1 MARNKKPKNKGR
13 RPDKP
18 PTPPQPDGG
27 RLPDTELPHVNDPL
41 ERSRNFLE
49 NCIQDPDRAFELE
62 NPDELRKELSEF
74 SQRAEIEGFSE
85 RRTKYGEDEDP
96 PFRRRRTA

>member
-1 MARNKKPKNKGR
+1 MTRNKEPENTGR
-13 RPDKP
+13 IPDES
-18 PTPPQPDGG
+18 PTPPESDGG
-27 RLPDTELPHVNDPL
+27 NSPESELSHASDPL